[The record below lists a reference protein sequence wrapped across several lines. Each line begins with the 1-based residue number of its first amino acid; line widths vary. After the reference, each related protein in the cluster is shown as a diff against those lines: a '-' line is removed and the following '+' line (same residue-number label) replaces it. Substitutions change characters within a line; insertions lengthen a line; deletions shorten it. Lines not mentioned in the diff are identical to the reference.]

1 MSSQPD
7 FFPEPPERPE
17 KVPEDYED
25 DLEDDCPIC
34 GEQFGI
40 HTTRD
45 IVECALREVRGGR
58 SKT

>member
-1 MSSQPD
+1 MSNPQN

-17 KVPEDYED
+17 RIPEDYD
-25 DLEDDCPIC
+25 DLEDDCPTC